1 MKILIRELSLPDCA
15 QLTSLAQRSL
25 SDPVDDRL
33 IRRLLT
39 AEPDARPALHLAA
52 WHGQRLIGVALGSV
66 RQHDE
71 LLAGGPRLLAVDPAW
86 QRRGIGTC
94 LLNELEQ
101 RLQAIGVHEL
111 RVGNLAPNYL
121 WPGVP
126 ETNQAMQALLV
137 KQGYE
142 LAGETL
148 NMTVDLNGRD
158 WLAGIDLS
166 RWSIRRARSGETAF
180 AAWAGERWGAAWQW
194 EAMQAVNADP
204 PTALVAE
211 RDGEYGGFACWDV
224 SGLWGT
230 FGPTGVD
237 EALQGHGLGR
247 TLLCATLAAMADA
260 GYRQIEIGWVG
271 PQAFY
276 TRIAGACPGRICL
289 LYRKRVAGLSS
300 PIQRDLPQRQ
310 P

>member
-1 MKILIRELSLPDCA
+1 MKVHIHELS
-15 QLTSLAQRSL
+15 TSDYAHVIALARRSL
-25 SDPVDDRL
+25 SDPVDERL
-33 IRRLLT
+33 IRRLLA
-39 AEPDARPALHLAA
+39 AEPAARPELHVAA
-52 WHGQRLIGVALGSV
+52 WRGQHLIGVALGSV
-66 RQHDE
+66 RRHDD
-71 LLAGGPRLLAVDPAW
+71 LLTGGPRLLVVDPAW
-86 QRRGIGTC
+86 QRRGIGAR
-94 LLNELEQ
+94 LLSELEQ

-126 ETNQAMQALLV
+126 ETNLAMQALLAQ
-137 KQGYE
+137 QGYE

-148 NMTVDLNGRD
+148 NMTVELNGRD
-158 WLAGIDLS
+158 WLAGIDPKQ
-166 RWSIRRARSGETAF
+166 WSIRRARYGETDL
-180 AAWAGERWGAAWQW
+180 AAWAGERWGTAWQW
-194 EAMQAVNADP
+194 EAMQAVSVDP

-224 SGLWGT
+224 SGFWGT

-247 TLLCATLAAMADA
+247 TLLCATLAAMASA
-260 GYRQIEIGWVG
+260 GYRQIEISWVG

-276 TRIAGACPGRICL
+276 TRIAGARPGRICL
-289 LYRKRVAGLSS
+289 LYRKPVSLAG
-300 PIQRDLPQRQ
+300 PIERDLPQRQ

>member
-1 MKILIRELSLPDCA
+1 MNVQLRELSPADCA
-15 QLTSLAQRSL
+15 QLVSLTQRSL

-33 IRRLLT
+33 IRRLLA
-39 AEPDARPALHLAA
+39 AEPDARPELHLAA
-52 WHGQRLIGVALGSV
+52 WRNGELLGAALGSV
-66 RQHDE
+66 RRHDE
-71 LLAGGPRLLAVDPAW
+71 LLVGGPRLLVVDPAL
-86 QRRGIGTC
+86 QRQGLGAY

-126 ETNQAMQALLV
+126 ETNRAMQALLA

-158 WLAGIDLS
+158 WLAGINP
-166 RWSIRRARSGETAF
+166 RQWSIRRARYGEIEL

-194 EAMQAVNADP
+194 EAAQAVATDP

-247 TLLCATLAAMADA
+247 ALLCAALAAMASA

-271 PQAFY
+271 PQEFY
-276 TRIAGACPGRICL
+276 TRVANAQPGRICL
-289 LYRKRVAGLSS
+289 LYRKPVLG
-300 PIQRDLPQRQ
+300 
-310 P
+310 